1 MAKSRKMCRRP
12 NRLVLRYVEHHVTSF
27 SFLVLQSPSLPVP
40 SLSLSSYILFLSF
53 TRTVKLPFKAKVRVP
68 LRRLSRVSLVSF
80 RFSYFKPGLN
90 LSFLVSQFSNF
101 LWVNL
106 PTREACLILR
116 EPPLC
121 YSRATFSFYSG

>member
-12 NRLVLRYVEHHVTSF
+12 NPACSPLRRAPCNQLLLLGSPKSF
-27 SFLVLQSPSLPVP
+27 ASCTV
-40 SLSLSSYILFLSF
+40 SLSSYILFLSF
-53 TRTVKLPFKAKVRVP
+53 TRTVKLPLKAKVRVP

>member
-27 SFLVLQSPSLPVP
+27 SFLVLQSPSLPIP
-40 SLSLSSYILFLSF
+40 CLSLLLFLSF
-53 TRTVKLPFKAKVRVP
+53 TRTVKLPLKAKVRVP
-68 LRRLSRVSLVSF
+68 LRRLSRVPLVSF

-121 YSRATFSFYSG
+121 YSRGIFSFYSG